1 MVAAALAARRPR
13 AGGLGRLAAAGWWA
27 EAAAR
32 LRRPA
37 AGGAI
42 RPASAVAAGASSGRR
57 VLQVVD
63 CHAAGEPA
71 RVVVGG
77 LPTVP
82 GATMLEK
89 RAHVMEHLDGLRKL
103 LITEPRGYPCQNAN
117 LVFPAA
123 DPRAAFGFV
132 ILEQNKIYP
141 AMSGHN
147 TMCVATALLETG
159 MVPMVEP
166 VTEFVLE
173 APGGLIRKIT
183 AACSNGKATDIR
195 FMNQPAFV
203 APQCLDLEVEV
214 PQLGTVRLDVAWGGG
229 MWYAVVDAAPLGLEL
244 LPMHEELCRAGEMIK
259 VATREQHQVNHPE
272 FDYPGPDIM
281 VFRGPAVSPKA
292 SARNVVVMSNGVL
305 DWQRP
310 ATWTGMIDR
319 SPCGTGTCAVMATAV
334 PPAGPP
340 WRRGDVARAR
350 RAEDRR
356 GLRLRARVHHR
367 HDLHGEAALRGQRP
381 WPGSRR
387 WSPACRARL
396 GSRSWPPSSSSPRI
410 RSPRG
415 TLSGISGASEQ
426 ACRVHLPP
434 LALSVLPHFAPHY
447 SSMSIA
453 SLAAGSLARAG
464 PRRLRRPSAS
474 FLFLCGTGAE
484 GLC

>member
-356 GLRLRARVHHR
+356 GLRPRSIIGTTFTGRLHSEDNVRGRDPGGGPQRVGPGLDHAAGLRHPRARGSVPRGVHSRGYLERVSKHAAYIFR
-367 HDLHGEAALRGQRP
+367 HLPFLFCPISLLIRIFGK
-381 WPGSRR
+381 
-387 WSPACRARL
+387 
-396 GSRSWPPSSSSPRI
+396 SRSE
-410 RSPRG
+410 
-415 TLSGISGASEQ
+415 AVAKAE
-426 ACRVHLPP
+426 RVVFV
-434 LALSVLPHFAPHY
+434 SVWHW
-447 SSMSIA
+447 S
-453 SLAAGSLARAG
+453 
-464 PRRLRRPSAS
+464 
-474 FLFLCGTGAE
+474 
-484 GLC
+484 

>member
-57 VLQVVD
+57 VLQGRGRRAA
-63 CHAAGEPA
+63 HRARRHHAGEA
-71 RVVVGG
+71 GSRD
-77 LPTVP
+77 
-82 GATMLEK
+82 GAPR
-89 RAHVMEHLDGLRKL
+89 RAAEAAHHGA
-103 LITEPRGYPCQNAN
+103 PRPRAPGYPCQNAN

>member
-334 PPAGPP
+334 PPFILRGTV
-340 WRRGDVARAR
+340 RRG
-350 RAEDRR
+350 
-356 GLRLRARVHHR
+356 LRARVHHR